1 MLLLLVC
8 IVERTANL
16 RRDNF
21 FLVADDYRNEVYQLG
36 VDVQSVTAIKL
47 SPFDRPIGVEY
58 DFVDDRIYWTD
69 FESSVVK
76 RAFLNG
82 SNLEIIK
89 PAELGLSTVFASAK
103 FEELLKFNK

>member
-1 MLLLLVC
+1 MTAVVSV
-8 IVERTANL
+8 VELTANL

-21 FLVADDYRNEVYQLG
+21 FLVADDYRNEVYQLD
-36 VDVQSVTAIKL
+36 VDVRSVSAIKL

-58 DFVDDRIYWTD
+58 DFIDDRVYWTD

-82 SNLEIIK
+82 SDLEIIK
-89 PAELGLSTVFASAK
+89 PAELGLLACLFVRS
-103 FEELLKFNK
+103 

>member
-1 MLLLLVC
+1 M
-8 IVERTANL
+8 
-16 RRDNF
+16 
-21 FLVADDYRNEVYQLG
+21 ADDYRNEVYQLN
-36 VDVQSVTAIKL
+36 VDLQSVSAIKL

-58 DFVDDRIYWTD
+58 DLVDDRIYWTD

-89 PAELGLSTVFASAK
+89 PAELGMLIV
-103 FEELLKFNK
+103 L

>member
-1 MLLLLVC
+1 VIAAI
-8 IVERTANL
+8 IVELPANL
-16 RRDNF
+16 RRDSF
-21 FLVADDYRNEVYQLG
+21 FLVADDYRNEVYQMD
-36 VDVQSVTAIKL
+36 VDLRSVSAVKL

-82 SNLEIIK
+82 SNLDIIK
-89 PAELGLSTVFASAK
+89 PAELGLSTVSDRGVARSF
-103 FEELLKFNK
+103 